1 MRVSPGCLFNTLSI
15 QGLLLTLATQYVE
28 NSWLDHTLW
37 RGSLRDLEVPHFHF
51 CEKVQTPKVP
61 GRLEALSH

>member
-1 MRVSPGCLFNTLSI
+1 MSFFSGPQCMRVSPGCLFNTLSK

-37 RGSLRDLEVPHFHF
+37 RGFLRGPGGTTFSLL
-51 CEKVQTPKVP
+51 
-61 GRLEALSH
+61 